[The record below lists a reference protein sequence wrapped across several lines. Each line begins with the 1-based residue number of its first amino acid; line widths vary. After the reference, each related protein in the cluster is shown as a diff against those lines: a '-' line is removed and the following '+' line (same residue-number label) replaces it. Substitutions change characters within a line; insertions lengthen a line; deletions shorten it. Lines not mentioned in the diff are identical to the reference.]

1 MPHFLALKTCVLA
14 SILLAFPYSAC
25 FAEVL
30 ELVGGARI
38 EGTWKNP
45 SDTTSQEY
53 LFETTDG
60 VTLRLA
66 ANQVRRVIPLI
77 DEEQTYVQGL
87 ARIEETAEAHA
98 RVVDWCEGVG
108 LRSLGNAHRERLLD
122 LDPEHRPTR
131 ATLGYVKTESD
142 GWVHESVHWG
152 RLGLQRKGNKWRFPE
167 EIAIEDAQT
176 QQREAEAAAG
186 KRIELAL
193 REILQESKRSA
204 DALATL
210 RHLNDPLAVPRI
222 AKLISEN
229 RQENGNPA
237 IRRELVDLLGRIGN
251 APAIRVLCETA
262 LRDEQRPIRDRAVEI
277 IRNSGQTWAP
287 EFFIEYLAN
296 RNPKTDNPLEI
307 DRAAEALGSLPDP
320 RAIRP
325 LIDSLVTV
333 HKQVSTVGAGSGA
346 GFNNDGGIGFGQG
359 SKEVEMTFQKEHPQ
373 VLSTLLMYAEGA
385 NYQYDEDAWRQ
396 WYADTHARTNLTLR
410 RDP

>member
-1 MPHFLALKTCVLA
+1 MPQHLSRKVCVLA
-14 SILLAFPYSAC
+14 SILLSLPYPALQ
-25 FAEVL
+25 AEVL

-38 EGTWKNP
+38 EGTWKNR
-45 SDTTSQEY
+45 SEDTPQEY
-53 LFETTDG
+53 LFETIDG
-60 VTLRLA
+60 VTLRLT
-66 ANQVRRVIPLI
+66 NSQVRRVIPLI
-77 DEEQTYVQGL
+77 EEEQTYLQGL
-87 ARIEETAEAHA
+87 AGLEETAEAHA
-98 RVVDWCEGVG
+98 KVVDWCEGVG

-167 EIAIEDAQT
+167 EIAIEEAQT
-176 QQREAEAAAG
+176 QQRESEAAAG

-193 REILQESKRSA
+193 REILQENKRSA

-210 RHLNDPLAVPRI
+210 RNMNDPLAVPRI
-222 AKLISEN
+222 AKMIAEN
-229 RQENGNPA
+229 RQEGGNPA
-237 IRRELVDLLGRIGN
+237 VRRELVDLLGRIGN
-251 APAIRVLCETA
+251 APAIRVLCEIA
-262 LRDEQRPIRDRAVEI
+262 LRDDQRPIRDRAVEI

-307 DRAAEALGSLPDP
+307 ERAAEALGSLPDP

-325 LIDSLVTV
+325 LIEALVTI
-333 HKQVSTVGAGSGA
+333 HKQVSTVGAGSSA
-346 GFNNDGGIGFGQG
+346 GFNDQGGIGFGQG

-396 WYADTHARTNLTLR
+396 WYADTRTRTNLTLR